1 MNHVVL
7 CGNIS
12 EPKMTFTKSGK
23 AVLTFG
29 LATSRKVG
37 DEKFTTWHNI
47 KVWDQFAENLMEEIQ
62 KGDRLFV
69 AGRLENETWD
79 DKDGVKKTNTVIVA
93 EEAGISMRWTRTDN
107 G

>member
-1 MNHVVL
+1 MNQVTL
-7 CGNIS
+7 CGNIG
-12 EPKMTFTKSGK
+12 EPKMSFTKTGK

-37 DEKFTTWHNI
+37 DEKYTTWHNI
-47 KVWDQFAENLMEEIQ
+47 KAWDQFAENLSETIQ

-69 AGRLENETWD
+69 AGRLETETWD
-79 DKDGVKKTNTVIVA
+79 DKDGNKRTTVVIVA
-93 EEAGISMRWTRTDN
+93 EEAGVSMRWTRDN